1 MEFVKLLERKSTKI
15 LHFNLRENS
24 TKKKVKRRWGNE
36 KADQQRVIENG
47 SRLSTC

>member
-1 MEFVKLLERKSTKI
+1 MEFVKLLELKKHKI

-24 TKKKVKRRWGNE
+24 TKKVKRRWGNE